1 VSAVSAVSGAAG
13 TGLTDALQRLDWS
26 ARWLAPYR
34 RLGLALSAE
43 LARGASVAE
52 ALNAALPTCGI
63 ALDASPLRFVP
74 QAALPEGE
82 AYETFIYRSACVPTR
97 DNLHDLLGGL
107 VWLQWPQLKRRLNTL
122 HSEAVRQAG
131 GVQAQRGPLRDA
143 LTLLDENG
151 ALLQAPPALCQ
162 ALLERDWQRLF
173 VELRPLWAQ
182 ARLHLIGHALL
193 EKLMQPRKGMCAHVL
208 LLPDA
213 VGERRADVDAD
224 AALLIQPEWLAGKPF
239 LPLPVLGLPGWW
251 AANEAADFYSD
262 AQVFR
267 GATRTTVGVESG

>member
-1 VSAVSAVSGAAG
+1 MIAPAGVATAPIAGALAH
-13 TGLTDALQRLDWS
+13 LDWS
-26 ARWLAPYR
+26 APWLAPYR
-34 RLGLALSAE
+34 PLGQALCAE

-52 ALNAALPTCGI
+52 ALNAAVPTCGI
-63 ALDASPLRFVP
+63 ALDAGLLRFVP

-82 AYETFIYRSACVPTR
+82 AYEAFIYRSGCVPTR

-107 VWLQWPQLKRRLNTL
+107 VWLQWPLLKRRLNAL
-122 HSEAVRQAG
+122 HSEALRQAG
-131 GVQAQRGPLRDA
+131 GVQAHRGPLRDA

-162 ALLERDWQRLF
+162 ALIERDWQRLF

-208 LLPDA
+208 LMPDA
-213 VGERRADVDAD
+213 VEVGSVDAAA
-224 AALLIQPEWLAGKPF
+224 AALVQPTWLAGKPF

-251 AANEAADFYSD
+251 AANEAADFYQD
-262 AQVFR
+262 QQVFR
-267 GATRTTVGVESG
+267 AASRPTAGSESG

>member
-1 VSAVSAVSGAAG
+1 MTGSAGVGAVTGSAGVAS
-13 TGLTDALQRLDWS
+13 TGALQRLDWS
-26 ARWLAPYR
+26 APWLAPYR
-34 RLGLALSAE
+34 PLGQALSGD

-63 ALDASPLRFVP
+63 ALDAGLLRFVP
-74 QAALPEGE
+74 QAALPAGE
-82 AYETFIYRSACVPTR
+82 AYEAFIYRSGCVPTR

-107 VWLQWPQLKRRLNTL
+107 VWLQWPLLKRRLNAL
-122 HSEAVRQAG
+122 HSEALRQAG
-131 GVQAQRGPLRDA
+131 GVQAHRGPLRDA

-151 ALLQAPPALCQ
+151 ALLRAPPALCQ
-162 ALLERDWQRLF
+162 ALIQRDWQRLF

-208 LLPDA
+208 LMPDA
-213 VGERRADVDAD
+213 VEVGVANDNEPD
-224 AALLIQPEWLAGKPF
+224 AAAAALIEPDWLAGKPF

-251 AANEAADFYSD
+251 AANETLDFYRD
-262 AQVFR
+262 ERVFR
-267 GATRTTVGVESG
+267 AASRPA

>member
-1 VSAVSAVSGAAG
+1 MIAPAG
-13 TGLTDALQRLDWS
+13 LAITGALQRLDWS
-26 ARWLAPYR
+26 APWLAPYQP
-34 RLGLALSAE
+34 LGHTLSAD

-63 ALDASPLRFVP
+63 ALDAGLLRFVP

-82 AYETFIYRSACVPTR
+82 AYEAFIYRRACVPTR

-107 VWLQWPQLKRRLNTL
+107 VWLQWPQLKRRLNAL
-122 HSEAVRQAG
+122 HSEALRQTG
-131 GVQAQRGPLRDA
+131 GVQAHRGPLRDA

-151 ALLQAPPALCQ
+151 ALLQAPRALCQ
-162 ALLERDWQRLF
+162 ALIERDWQRLF
-173 VELRPLWAQ
+173 VELRPLWAE

-208 LLPDA
+208 LMPDA
-213 VGERRADVDAD
+213 VEVGSAD
-224 AALLIQPEWLAGKPF
+224 AAAAVLIQPTWLASKPF

-251 AANEAADFYSD
+251 AANEAVDFYQD
-262 AQVFR
+262 ERVFR
-267 GATRTTVGVESG
+267 AASRPAAGFESS

>member
-1 VSAVSAVSGAAG
+1 MSTVSAVSGAAG
-13 TGLTDALQRLDWS
+13 TAIIDALQRLDWS
-26 ARWLAPYR
+26 APWLAAYR
-34 RLGLALSAE
+34 RLGHTLSAE

-63 ALDASPLRFVP
+63 ALDAGLLRFVP

-82 AYETFIYRSACVPTR
+82 AYEAFIYRRACVPTR

-107 VWLQWPQLKRRLNTL
+107 VWLQWPQLKRRLNAL
-122 HSEAVRQAG
+122 HSEALRQAG
-131 GVQAQRGPLRDA
+131 GVQAHRGPLRDA

-162 ALLERDWQRLF
+162 ALIERDWQRLF
-173 VELRPLWAQ
+173 VELRPLWAE

-208 LLPDA
+208 LMPDA
-213 VGERRADVDAD
+213 VEVGSAD
-224 AALLIQPEWLAGKPF
+224 AAAAVLIQPNWLASKPF

-251 AANEAADFYSD
+251 AANEAVDFYRD
-262 AQVFR
+262 ERVFR
-267 GATRTTVGVESG
+267 AASRPAAGSESS